1 MVILI
6 KVVVSMKI
14 QSEVKRNVQ
23 QTKTV
28 RQIYFVMINL
38 ALVLAQIYFVD
49 LMLSVNQKIMQV
61 IEQLKLILNSI
72 N

>member
-1 MVILI
+1 
-6 KVVVSMKI
+6 MKI

>member
-1 MVILI
+1 
-6 KVVVSMKI
+6 MKI

-61 IEQLKLILNSI
+61 IE
-72 N
+72 